1 MITKLIAISLVCI
14 TIAGCNQSASHVLSQ
29 LTIATVGHDTVGI
42 ADAPDEPS
50 EDAAIPPVEP
60 VVEPPV
66 YVPPLGEPCDPG
78 TFGFRLWTCVE
89 GHRSYI

>member
-1 MITKLIAISLVCI
+1 MFKIIAISLVCI
-14 TIAGCNQSASHVLSQ
+14 GLAGCNVTKVLDQQVAAS
-29 LTIATVGHDTVGI
+29 VGHPLPFVTT
-42 ADAPDEPS
+42 DEPE
-50 EDAAIPPVEP
+50 EDIPVPPVEP

-66 YVPPLGEPCDPG
+66 YVPPLGEPCDTG